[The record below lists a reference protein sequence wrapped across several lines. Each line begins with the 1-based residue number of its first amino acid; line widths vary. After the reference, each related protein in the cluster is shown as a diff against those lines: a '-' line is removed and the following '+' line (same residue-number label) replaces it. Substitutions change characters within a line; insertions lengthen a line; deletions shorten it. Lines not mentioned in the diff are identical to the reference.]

1 MDFIEA
7 VSALA
12 AAGVQLT
19 ESVANLCGGSPELAF
34 TGAIAL
40 ADEQQTALPAALVD
54 DVRSLAARM
63 LFRYPPAAAEPVN
76 QAISRIAARAVATT

>member
-19 ESVANLCGGSPELAF
+19 ESVTNLRYGSPELAF
-34 TGAIAL
+34 TDAIAL
-40 ADEQQTALPAALVD
+40 ADEQQTSLPATLVD
-54 DVRSLAARM
+54 DVRSLAARV

-76 QAISRIAARAVATT
+76 EAIARLALRAVATA